1 MDAFKIELKKEWEL
15 LIQRDTKVG
24 FEKKKSL
31 LHSESIAI
39 ERDALYA
46 NVASKI

>member
-1 MDAFKIELKKEWEL
+1 MGIV
-15 LIQRDTKVG
+15 DTKRYKSW
-24 FEKKKSL
+24 FWKKKSL